1 MQLEY
6 RTGDILQYEGKY
18 ICQGV
23 NTLGVMGAGLALQ
36 IRNTYPKVWEV
47 YSKKKLVLGDAFGVE
62 CDPHTILCIAT
73 QKDIGRH
80 KKPFNYTAF
89 EIGLSKIDKAISGEV
104 AFPPIGCGLG
114 GGNFRRVRE
123 ILLSCKQIKPI
134 VYYLNDEIPPEFL
147 SGFGTF

>member
-6 RTGDILQYEGKY
+6 RVGDILEYEGKY

-36 IRNTYPKVWEV
+36 IRNTYPKVWDV
-47 YSKKKLVLGDAFGVE
+47 YSKKKLKLGDAFGVD
-62 CDPHTILCIAT
+62 CGRHTILCIAT
-73 QKDIGRH
+73 QKEIGRY

-89 EIGLSKIDKAISGEV
+89 ELGLSKIDEKLNGDI

-114 GGNFRRVRE
+114 GGDFRIVRE
-123 ILLSCKQIKPI
+123 LLLKCKNIRPI
-134 VYYLNDEIPPEFL
+134 IYYLNDEIPKEYL
-147 SGFGTF
+147 C